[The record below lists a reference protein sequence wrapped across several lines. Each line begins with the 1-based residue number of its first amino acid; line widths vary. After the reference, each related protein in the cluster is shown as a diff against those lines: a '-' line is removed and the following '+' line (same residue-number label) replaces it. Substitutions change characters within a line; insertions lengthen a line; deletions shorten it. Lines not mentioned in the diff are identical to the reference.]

1 MVKILVQNIIGYDFV
16 IFIAAIINLILFIQ
30 IKKGLSRIDEHFKE
44 TKFLQNELLVYRLKL
59 KTNDQTTEKLHGV
72 LDNFTNSKQRLDQI
86 SVFYISLTSIFPLLG
101 ILGTVIAL
109 LNLTD
114 FSSDIVSVNF
124 SLALTSTF
132 WGILFGA
139 ISKFGEGFF
148 TAKLDLYDKL
158 YHEIRSN
165 LLAIGTEDA

>member
-1 MVKILVQNIIGYDFV
+1 MLQILIQNLFGYDII
-16 IFIAAIINLILFIQ
+16 IFIVAFINLLLFIK
-30 IKKGLSRIDEHFKE
+30 IRDGLSHIEVHFKQ
-44 TKFLQNELLVYRLKL
+44 TTFLQNELLINRLKT
-59 KTNDQTTEKLHGV
+59 KENDHSINKLHGV
-72 LDNFTNSKQRLDQI
+72 LDQFTDSKHKLDQI
-86 SVFYISLTSIFPLLG
+86 SGFYYSLTSIFPLLG

-114 FSSDIVSVNF
+114 FSNEIVSINF

-148 TAKLDLYDKL
+148 VSKLDIYDKL
-158 YHEIRSN
+158 YHEVRSN
-165 LLAIGTEDA
+165 LLAVGEGNE

>member
-1 MVKILVQNIIGYDFV
+1 MFHILIQNLFGYDII
-16 IFIAAIINLILFIQ
+16 IFIAALINLLLFIKIKNGLNQ
-30 IKKGLSRIDEHFKE
+30 IDVHFKQ
-44 TKFLQNELLVYRLKL
+44 TTFLQNELLMNRLKT
-59 KTNDQTTEKLHGV
+59 KQIDTSVNKLHGV
-72 LDNFTNSKQRLDQI
+72 LNQFTDIKHSLDQV
-86 SVFYISLTSIFPLLG
+86 SGFYNSLTSIFPLLG

-114 FSSDIVSVNF
+114 FTNDIVSVNF

-148 TAKLDLYDKL
+148 VSKLDIYDKL
-158 YHEIRSN
+158 YHEVRSN
-165 LLAIGTEDA
+165 LLSVGEDNE

>member
-1 MVKILVQNIIGYDFV
+1 MIKILIQNLAGYDAIIFV
-16 IFIAAIINLILFIQ
+16 AAIINCILFI
-30 IKKGLSRIDEHFKE
+30 RILKDLKIIDGHFKQ
-44 TKFLQNELLVYRLKL
+44 TRFLQNELLAYRLKI
-59 KTNDQTTEKLHGV
+59 KKVDNSVEKLRGV
-72 LDNFTNSKQRLDQI
+72 LDRFTTIKHRLDQI

-114 FSSDIVSVNF
+114 FTNDIVSINF

-132 WGILFGA
+132 WGVLFGA

-158 YHEIRSN
+158 YHEVRSS
-165 LLAIGTEDA
+165 LLLIGAEDE

>member
-1 MVKILVQNIIGYDFV
+1 MVKILIQNLAGYDAI
-16 IFIAAIINLILFIQ
+16 IFIAAIINLILFIK
-30 IKKGLSRIDEHFKE
+30 IAKDLNIIDGHFKQ
-44 TKFLQNELLVYRLKL
+44 TKFLQNELLVYRLNIKS
-59 KTNDQTTEKLHGV
+59 KDNSKEKLRGV
-72 LDNFTNSKQRLDQI
+72 LDEFTIIKQRLDQV

-101 ILGTVIAL
+101 ILGTVVAL

-114 FSSDIVSVNF
+114 FSKEIVSINF

-158 YHEIRSN
+158 YHEVRSS
-165 LLAIGTEDA
+165 LLLIGAENE

>member
-1 MVKILVQNIIGYDFV
+1 MIKILIQNLAGYDAIIFV
-16 IFIAAIINLILFIQ
+16 AAIINCILFI
-30 IKKGLSRIDEHFKE
+30 RILKDLKIVDGHFKQ
-44 TKFLQNELLVYRLKL
+44 TKFLQNELLAYRLKINEHEHSIERL
-59 KTNDQTTEKLHGV
+59 RDV
-72 LDNFTNSKQRLDQI
+72 LDQFTTIKHRLDQI

-101 ILGTVIAL
+101 ILGTVVAL

-114 FSSDIVSVNF
+114 FTNSIITVNF

-148 TAKLDLYDKL
+148 TAKLELYDKL
-158 YHEIRSN
+158 YHEVRSS
-165 LLAIGTEDA
+165 LLLIGAENE

>member
-1 MVKILVQNIIGYDFV
+1 MVEILIRNLAGYDIV
-16 IFIAAIINLILFIQ
+16 IFIAALVNCILFVQ
-30 IKKGLSRIDEHFKE
+30 ITKGLNNIEEHFKQ
-44 TKFLQNELLVYRLKL
+44 TKHLQNELLLHRLNL
-59 KTNDQTTEKLHGV
+59 KTNGKTAEKLHGV
-72 LDNFTNSKQRLDQI
+72 LDIFTTSKQKLDQI

-109 LNLTD
+109 LSLSD
-114 FSSDIVSVNF
+114 FSNEIVSVNF

-139 ISKFGEGFF
+139 LSKFGEGFF

-158 YHEIRSN
+158 YHEIRTN
-165 LLAIGTEDA
+165 LLAIGDANE

>member
-1 MVKILVQNIIGYDFV
+1 MIKILIQNLAGYDAIIFV
-16 IFIAAIINLILFIQ
+16 AAIINCVLFI
-30 IKKGLSRIDEHFKE
+30 RILKDLKIIDGHFKQ
-44 TKFLQNELLVYRLKL
+44 TKFLQNELLAYRLKI
-59 KTNDQTTEKLHGV
+59 EKSDRSIERLRGV
-72 LDNFTNSKQRLDQI
+72 LDQFTTIKHRLDQI

-101 ILGTVIAL
+101 ILGTVVAL

-114 FSSDIVSVNF
+114 FTNSIITVNF

-148 TAKLDLYDKL
+148 TAKLELYDKL
-158 YHEIRSN
+158 YHEIRSS
-165 LLAIGTEDA
+165 LLLIGAENE